1 MTKHEVEASAERV
14 ESVDPGL
21 QLLYDHIK
29 LTFIANAN
37 KIAESQKPETL
48 LKMIQTCKEIQPVDG
63 SQKELWRIVQKVR
76 HELLA
81 SKDNTPSKPVA
92 PIRRRT
98 RNKHEHD

>member
-1 MTKHEVEASAERV
+1 MTNHEVEAPAERA
-14 ESVDPGL
+14 ESVDPGV
-21 QLLYDHIK
+21 QLLYDYIK

-48 LKMIQTCKEIQPVDG
+48 LKMIQACKEIQPVDG
-63 SQKELWRIVQKVR
+63 SHKELWRIVQKVR

-81 SKDNTPSKPVA
+81 RKESPPSKPAA

-98 RNKHEHD
+98 RYKNEHH